1 MSDGIGSKV
10 EGLLDGLSD
19 INRPAIVEL
28 SRKLKRYADAEKG
41 IVSALNATRH
51 KASGLVVYGLKLA
64 DWARKAKG
72 PDADA
77 FKKRA
82 KEFDKAISGFDT
94 FTDAIDGVLEGTA
107 SGKTALPGGEFQK
120 VLDKL
125 EFTDKAAIA
134 PLRKAAQDYYPTE
147 SAGQKKLQEWAVHL
161 VQLAAALNEGLADLN
176 PDDKVEAL
184 HLSFGKFEVLKPAL
198 ELKKKIDAL
207 GI

>member
-28 SRKLKRYADAEKG
+28 SRKLKRYADAEKR

-64 DWARKAKG
+64 DWSRKAKG

-82 KEFDKAISGFDT
+82 KEFDKAISGFEN
-94 FTDAIDGVLEGTA
+94 FTEAIDGVLEGTA

-134 PLRKAAQDYYPTE
+134 PLHKAAQDYYPTE
-147 SAGQKKLQEWAVHL
+147 SAGQKNFRNGRCISSSLPPRSMKAWLTSIPMTRSELCTSAS
-161 VQLAAALNEGLADLN
+161 ADLRY
-176 PDDKVEAL
+176 
-184 HLSFGKFEVLKPAL
+184 
-198 ELKKKIDAL
+198 
-207 GI
+207 

>member
-19 INRPAIVEL
+19 INKPPIVEL

-41 IVSALNATRH
+41 IVTALNTMRT
-51 KASGLVVYGLKLA
+51 KAAGLVVYGLKLA
-64 DWARKAKG
+64 DWAKKAKG

-107 SGKTALPGGEFQK
+107 SGKTSLPGEEFQK
-120 VLDKL
+120 ILDKL
-125 EFTDKAAIA
+125 VFSDKAAIA
-134 PLRKAAQDYYPTE
+134 ALRKAAQDYYPAE
-147 SAGQKKLQEWAVHL
+147 SAGQKKLNEWAVHL
-161 VQLAAALNEGLADLN
+161 VQLAAALNEGLAALD

-184 HLSFGKFEVLKPAL
+184 HLSFGKVEVLKPAL